1 MNDSQLRHEGM
12 KVLTERLG
20 AANAEKFIAILA
32 SEPADIEERFVLC
45 KNDDLRAEFMHVSCE
60 FSTHSFEMPGNR
72 R

>member
-32 SEPADIEERFVLC
+32 SEPADIEERYMSC
-45 KNDDLRAEFMHVSCE
+45 KNDDLWAEIMHISNGFRVRN
-60 FSTHSFEMPGNR
+60 FEMH
-72 R
+72 